1 MDPTVRT
8 ASADDVDQLAE
19 LEREARAAL
28 VDQRGGNRWLETHP
42 ERGDAWIDAVT
53 AGAVTAA
60 VIGELVVGYLVSARD
75 GSIVRI
81 DEVYVTPQARQLGF
95 GDALIETVLA
105 TARSERLHGDR
116 GRSAARRSRDEEP
129 LRAGGHHGP
138 PDRGLQVALTGQVA
152 GVPEPTSSA
161 TG

>member
-8 ASADDVDQLAE
+8 ASADDVGQLAE

-42 ERGDAWIDAVT
+42 ERGDAWIEHVT
-53 AGAVTAA
+53 TGAVTAA
-60 VIGELVVGYLVSARD
+60 MIGELVVGYLVSARD
-75 GSIVRI
+75 GSIARI

-105 TARSERLHGDR
+105 TARQSGCTAIEGEALPGDR
-116 GRSAARRSRDEEP
+116 ETKNLYE
-129 LRAGGHHGP
+129 RAGITA
-138 PDRGLQVALTGQVA
+138 RLIVVSKLL
-152 GVPEPTSSA
+152 
-161 TG
+161 